1 MLATASGTE
10 SKSQLTANDRYW
22 TTLLL
27 SPSGFF
33 ERLEEKQQDW
43 KMVASQKS
51 KQTAE
56 LACVLYA
63 LKEVETRWRNLNKY
77 IAGLL
82 TEDFM
87 DPKDYIKRLFDDD
100 NLTQSKL
107 YFWIIGCLNEFVASI
122 KDNIEQWKLF
132 RAARVTPF
140 RKLELRRQPRDL
152 AHTTLDWRG
161 TELQQL
167 QELDEKAEEVHQ
179 SLQDLQLQ
187 FESQLKKVEA
197 LRNGV
202 S

>member
-10 SKSQLTANDRYW
+10 FKSQLTANDRYW

-33 ERLEEKQQDW
+33 ERLGEKQQDW
-43 KMVASQKS
+43 RMVASQKS

-63 LKEVETRWRNLNKY
+63 LREVETRWRDLNKY

-82 TEDFM
+82 TKDFM
-87 DPKDYIKRLFDDD
+87 HPKDYIKGLFDDE

-122 KDNIEQWKLF
+122 EDNIKQWKLF
-132 RAARVTPF
+132 RAARVLP
-140 RKLELRRQPRDL
+140 PRDP
-152 AHTTLDWRG
+152 AHTRSEEGSQSAPTPDWRG
-161 TELQQL
+161 TELQD
-167 QELDEKAEEVHQ
+167 LDEKAEKVHQ